1 MPTPNESAQAE
12 LKKLEDYIQSKIEA
26 DFPIKVK
33 QLFDYNQDDNGDLV
47 GLFEDSGSRRYTFL
61 ISKDYPSP
69 ILQRV
74 G

>member
-12 LKKLEDYIQSKIEA
+12 LKKLEAYIQSKIES

-33 QLFDYNQDDNGDLV
+33 QLVDYDQDDDGDLV
-47 GLFEDSGSRRYTFL
+47 GVFEDSGSRRYSFV
-61 ISKDYPSP
+61 IMKDNPSP
-69 ILQRV
+69 ILQKV